1 MIGRRYQ
8 QRSLFEA
15 VIGPMEKMVEGL
27 IEPELTRLDEILA
40 DEALVEAVVERL
52 AQRHPQSRRRGRPGT
67 PAEVALRM
75 VVLKR
80 LKGWTFEE
88 TEREVRRSLVYR
100 QLVRV
105 YFERVPDAKTLIRLS
120 AAIGAEGVQAIHGR
134 LLERAREEGVIRGR
148 RARLDTTVVETN
160 VHYPTD
166 SSLLVD
172 GVRVLTRGMKRIECA
187 TRSATE
193 GVRNRMRAA
202 NRRLLE
208 IGRAA
213 RSLVRKQARER
224 LERGYRRLLALTRAA
239 VRDAERI
246 VSELAGGARIAVSEN
261 AAGLVERARRTLE
274 ATLPLVGRVIA
285 QARARIFSG
294 NTRHPDKLLSVFE
307 PHTEAIRK
315 GKASKPTEFG
325 KFVKIQEAENQ
336 IVVDYEICER
346 RIEDQALLLP
356 AIEAHVR
363 IFGKPPRL
371 IAGDRGFWSAK
382 NKREAQAAGVAKV
395 CIPAQGRL
403 SQEQRADQRQRWFRR
418 GQRFRT
424 GCEGRISVLKR
435 RDGLD
440 RCRYRGM
447 DGMRRWVGWGVVSNN
462 LWVLVTRTD

>member
-27 IEPELTRLDEILA
+27 IEPELRRLDEILA
-40 DEALVEAVVERL
+40 DEGLVEAVVEGL
-52 AQRHPQSRRRGRPGT
+52 AVRHPHSRRRGRPGT

-75 VVLKR
+75 LVLKR
-80 LKGWTFEE
+80 LKGWTFDE
-88 TEREVRRSLVYR
+88 TEREVRGSLVYR

-120 AAIGAEGVQAIHGR
+120 AAIGAEGVQSIHER
-134 LLERAREEGVIRGR
+134 LVEMAREDGVIRGR
-148 RARLDTTVVETN
+148 RARLDTTVVETK

-172 GVRVLTRGMKRIECA
+172 GVRVLTRGMKRIELA

-224 LERGYRRLLALTRAA
+224 LERGYRRLLALTGAA

-246 VSELAGGARIAVSEN
+246 VSELAGGARISVSEN
-261 AAGLVERARRTLE
+261 AAGLVERARRKLE

-285 QARARIFSG
+285 QARARIFGG
-294 NTRHPDKLLSVFE
+294 NTRYPDKLLSLFE

-336 IVVDYEICER
+336 IVVDYGVYER

-363 IFGKPPRL
+363 IFGKAPRL

-382 NKREAQAAGVAKV
+382 NKREAKAAGVAKV
-395 CIPAQGRL
+395 CIPALGRL
-403 SQEQRADQRQRWFRR
+403 SQEQRADPR
-418 GQRFRT
+418 
-424 GCEGRISVLKR
+424 
-435 RDGLD
+435 
-440 RCRYRGM
+440 
-447 DGMRRWVGWGVVSNN
+447 
-462 LWVLVTRTD
+462 